1 MTLGNI
7 YIVTKMKKLTQAI
20 NLCQIKEM
28 ISEGVFKL
36 FYISCLR
43 LFLFWSYH
51 EPLQRNLL
59 LFYELFI
66 SKPGLK
72 VNGIG
77 NTDVFYDNFLFISRY
92 LFLGLEV
99 HFCYFCKKNKLW
111 DAVIFF

>member
-36 FYISCLR
+36 FYINCLR
-43 LFLFWSYH
+43 LFLFWSYD
-51 EPLQRNLL
+51 EPLQKNLL
-59 LFYELFI
+59 FFYELFI

-72 VNGIG
+72 VNGTG
-77 NTDVFYDNFLFISRY
+77 YTDVFYNNFF
-92 LFLGLEV
+92 V
-99 HFCYFCKKNKLW
+99 HFQVFVFRTGSSLLLLL
-111 DAVIFF
+111 